1 MSDIDNLIYRPQ
13 DVSALTV
20 AEIEYREKTKNSGV
34 PVRLSGGPEK
44 IINPMR
50 GGELITVL
58 GLSSNGKTWLM
69 NHLARETAKT
79 LDPAG
84 NDIVLYVSW
93 EEAVEDIG
101 ITDIANSLKVD
112 LTDIAHGNVK
122 DWQAVKSAAVKRGSL
137 PIYVL
142 GHSMERRK
150 SRPKLSMTNVALAV
164 RKLEEEYGFRIRLTV
179 LDYLQRIEREGDD
192 ESRLQFSRNVDRAKD
207 MAFATGAP
215 VVLGCQAKQEVMS
228 RDWKL
233 PQMNDGME
241 TSNTMHSSDKIFSV
255 WRPYITDGAGAVIC
269 KEPYIEATPDL
280 LMLGLPKQKRGD
292 AGMWWP
298 LTGDPKTNTIYGEAD
313 LFGLQDERTNQ

>member
-1 MSDIDNLIYRPQ
+1 VSDPLDALIYRPA

-20 AEIEYREKTKNSGV
+20 AEIEYREKTKHSGV
-34 PVRLSGGPEK
+34 PVNISGGPAK
-44 IINPMR
+44 VINPMR

-69 NHLARETAKT
+69 NHLARTTAKE
-79 LDPAG
+79 LDSTG

-93 EEAVEDIG
+93 EEAVEDMG
-101 ITDIANSLKVD
+101 ITDIANSLHVD

-122 DWQAVKSAAVKRGSL
+122 DWQAVKTAAIKRGSL

-164 RKLEEEYGFRIRLTV
+164 QRLENVYGLRIRLTL
-179 LDYLQRIEREGDD
+179 LDYLQRIERDGNDD
-192 ESRLQFSRNVDRAKD
+192 ARLQFSRNVDRAKD

-215 VVLGCQAKQEVMS
+215 VVMGCQAKQEVID
-228 RDWKL
+228 REWKL

-255 WRPYITDGAGAVIC
+255 WRPYITDGDNEVISRDPLI
-269 KEPYIEATPDL
+269 KSSPNL

-292 AGMWWP
+292 AGMWWA
-298 LTGDPKTNTIYGEAD
+298 LTGDPKTNTIYGEMD
-313 LFGLQDERTNQ
+313 TTHLQP